1 MTQPPVSSSL
11 ADLRRDYKLARLDE
25 TSVQADPI
33 AQFRSWFDDVLRAE
47 LPDANAMT
55 LATIGLDDRPAARVV
70 LLKGIEAGGFT
81 FFTNYDSR
89 KGRELA
95 RTPQAAL
102 VFFWD
107 ELERQV
113 RIEGTVARIAAEES
127 DGYYHSRPLGS
138 RLGAWAS
145 PQSAVIGSRELLE
158 QREAAARA
166 QYGDDPP
173 RPPHWGGY
181 RVTPDYFEF
190 WQGRSSRLHDRLAY
204 RRTAGGG
211 WHTERLAP

>member
-25 TSVQADPI
+25 ASVQTDPI
-33 AQFRSWFDDVLRAE
+33 AQFRVWFDDVLRAE

-55 LATIGLDDRPAARVV
+55 LATIGLDGRPAARVV
-70 LLKGIEAGGFT
+70 LVKGIDAEGFT

-113 RIEGTVARIAAEES
+113 RVEGAVSRVPAEES
-127 DGYYHSRPLGS
+127 DAYYRSRPLGS

-145 PQSAVIGSRELLE
+145 PQSTVIASRELLE

-173 RPPHWGGY
+173 RPPHWGGF
-181 RVTPDYFEF
+181 RVTPDYVEF
-190 WQGRSSRLHDRLAY
+190 WQGRASRLHDRLAY
-204 RRTAGGG
+204 RRERDG
-211 WHTERLAP
+211 WRIERLAP

>member
-33 AQFRSWFDDVLRAE
+33 AQFRVWFDDVLRAE

-55 LATIGLDDRPAARVV
+55 LATIGLDGRPAARIV
-70 LLKGIEAGGFT
+70 LVKGIEADGFT

-95 RTPQAAL
+95 QTPQAAL

-113 RIEGTVARIAAEES
+113 RVEGAVSRVPAGES
-127 DGYYHSRPLGS
+127 DAYYRSRPLGS

-145 PQSAVIGSRELLE
+145 PQSTVIASRELLE

-173 RPPHWGGY
+173 RPPHWGGF
-181 RVTPDYFEF
+181 RVTPDYVEF
-190 WQGRSSRLHDRLAY
+190 WQGRASRLHDRLAY
-204 RRTAGGG
+204 RRAGDG
-211 WHTERLAP
+211 WRIERLAP

>member
-1 MTQPPVSSSL
+1 M
-11 ADLRRDYKLARLDE
+11 
-25 TSVQADPI
+25 
-33 AQFRSWFDDVLRAE
+33 
-47 LPDANAMT
+47 
-55 LATIGLDDRPAARVV
+55 
-70 LLKGIEAGGFT
+70 
-81 FFTNYDSR
+81 
-89 KGRELA
+89 
-95 RTPQAAL
+95 
-102 VFFWD
+102 FFWD

-113 RIEGTVARIAAEES
+113 RVEGTVTRVAAEES
-127 DGYYHSRPLGS
+127 DVYYRSRPLGS

-145 PQSAVIGSRELLE
+145 PQSAVIASRELLE

-204 RRTAGGG
+204 RRAGDG
-211 WHTERLAP
+211 WRIERLAP